1 MSRAKPGLD
10 SHRIGTMDVSINFPL
25 YESLHHL
32 RKMLVEPFA
41 QHRPQHLQNMIFN
54 RAATGRHLLGILIH
68 LTWPDLSGE
77 RCKCAS
83 GCTFRDSFHQR

>member
-10 SHRIGTMDVSINFPL
+10 SHRIGTLDDSINFPL

-41 QHRPQHLQNMIFN
+41 QHRPQHFQNMILDGTP
-54 RAATGRHLLGILIH
+54 AGRDFLALPVHFAHAHLRSKG
-68 LTWPDLSGE
+68 GE
-77 RCKCAS
+77 RTG
-83 GCTFRDSFHQR
+83 GCVFGNILD